1 MKIIGILGTQNQKGL
16 TAQLLDE
23 VLRGAE
29 LAGAETSLIV
39 LEETFDPTKQEE
51 VRRLGKKLKQADC
64 MIFATPTYFGNVSG
78 SMKQF
83 FDHLRDYFVH
93 LTSKGENIPHLFKG
107 KSYVSITSCYKGA
120 FENTLAGI
128 TDATFNQID
137 TVMSQAGMH
146 RAGEIVLTG
155 TFQMEEVPAK
165 KREEATTLGKKL
177 VERVERGGFT
187 LKRYLQLFGMLAVS
201 TLIVMGIQK
210 GLQAVHFIPAEGFW
224 INYVVFVIIFFLF
237 LAGMLRLVTIH
248 NHKRR

>member
-165 KREEATTLGKKL
+165 KREEATALGKKTC
-177 VERVERGGFT
+177 RTGG
-187 LKRYLQLFGMLAVS
+187 
-201 TLIVMGIQK
+201 
-210 GLQAVHFIPAEGFW
+210 
-224 INYVVFVIIFFLF
+224 
-237 LAGMLRLVTIH
+237 
-248 NHKRR
+248 KRRIYIETLFTAIWYACCVNTDCYGDSKGTSSSPLYSS